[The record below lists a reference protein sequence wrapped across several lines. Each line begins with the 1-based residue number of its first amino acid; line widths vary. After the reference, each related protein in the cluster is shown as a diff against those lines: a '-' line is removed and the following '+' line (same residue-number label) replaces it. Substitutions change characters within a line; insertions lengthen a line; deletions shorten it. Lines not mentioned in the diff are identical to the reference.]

1 MKIRRFHN
9 GDEISLFSV
18 FLSSVHTLA
27 SHYYTQEQIDAWAP
41 TDIDPEQWANH
52 MKELRPFVVE
62 VDGEIAGYADLQ
74 PNGYI
79 DHFFVSGTYPR
90 QGVGTLLMNRIHEEA
105 RQRGIGELT
114 SNVSKAAGG
123 VLSTTR
129 LSCCG
134 TWVSCLSRSDITKCT
149 DAKIFGEKIED
160 NWAKGPRSARADTRL
175 SAVCHDR
182 EHARNEWIVLVCFA
196 VLTGCDNRHCCCA
209 ARSKKPLKPKVLR
222 HPECRIPSHL
232 PLNLEQ
238 LIAGSPQPLSH
249 HPPLHLR
256 VVPALSMS
264 TIPLAQPLLVVPTGC
279 SNTATAQML
288 CPTRSNA
295 PAVAAISRGIM
306 IKV

>member
-1 MKIRRFHN
+1 MKIRRFSN

-114 SNVSKAAGG
+114 SNVSKAAE
-123 VLSTTR
+123 
-129 LSCCG
+129 
-134 TWVSCLSRSDITKCT
+134 
-149 DAKIFGEKIED
+149 AF
-160 NWAKGPRSARADTRL
+160 
-175 SAVCHDR
+175 
-182 EHARNEWIVLVCFA
+182 F
-196 VLTGCDNRHCCCA
+196 
-209 ARSKKPLKPKVLR
+209 LR
-222 HPECRIPSHL
+222 HGFHVVERGFPACRGVTL
-232 PLNLEQ
+232 QN
-238 LIAGSPQPLSH
+238 
-249 HPPLHLR
+249 
-256 VVPALSMS
+256 ALMRKC
-264 TIPLAQPLLVVPTGC
+264 LV
-279 SNTATAQML
+279 
-288 CPTRSNA
+288 
-295 PAVAAISRGIM
+295 
-306 IKV
+306 KK